1 MSIIKVDDL
10 GFDDITLDQAVEQYN
25 ANYQKVMNVIPEP
38 VKLDDKK
45 PRQSSGPRKSRESKG
60 FSELEQNIVDFLTN
74 FDTWD
79 SPSDI
84 WYSLGDLRYQYSPK
98 QVTNKLWAMA
108 KKGILDNANGTY
120 RIHKESGV
128 Q

>member
-1 MSIIKVDDL
+1 MSNINVDDL
-10 GFDDITLDQAVEQYN
+10 EFEDITLDQAVEQYN

-38 VKLDDKK
+38 IKLGDKK
-45 PRQSSGPRKSRESKG
+45 PRQFNGPRKPRESKG
-60 FSELEQNIVDFLTN
+60 FSELEQKLVDFLTK

-79 SPSDI
+79 SPSNI
-84 WYSLGDLRYQYSPK
+84 WYNLGDLRYQYSAK

-120 RIHKESGV
+120 RIHKESGA

>member
-1 MSIIKVDDL
+1 MSNINVDDL
-10 GFDDITLDQAVEQYN
+10 EFEDITLDQAVEQYN

-38 VKLDDKK
+38 IKLGDKK
-45 PRQSSGPRKSRESKG
+45 PRQSNGQRKPRESKS
-60 FSELEQNIVDFLTN
+60 FSELEQRIVDFLTN
-74 FDTWD
+74 LDTWD
-79 SPSDI
+79 TPWHI
-84 WYSLGDLRYQYSPK
+84 WSNLGDLHYQYSSK